1 MTSSVSTDTAGPP
14 NRKRSEPAPK
24 SVSSPDPFY
33 CMNRALEQ
41 WDGEGGAPAQDSMH
55 SEYGKRVENDGSWT
69 VYHVFTGGPATIGGD
84 LMQGMN
90 AKNAQDQMTRT
101 NADNTIR
108 RAGRAKILK
117 TGFWAAW
124 RARLTKYF

>member
-1 MTSSVSTDTAGPP
+1 MTKPVSAEGAGSAEG
-14 NRKRSEPAPK
+14 KQSGPAPDSGK
-24 SVSSPDPFY
+24 SPDSFTF
-33 CMNRALEQ
+33 MNRALAN
-41 WDGEGGAPAQDSMH
+41 WDDEGGAPRQDSMQ
-55 SEYGKRVENDGSWT
+55 SEYGKRVEADGSWT
-69 VYHVFTGGPATIGGD
+69 IYHVFTGGLATIDGD

-90 AKNAQDQMTRT
+90 AHDAQEQMTRT
-101 NADNTIR
+101 NADNSLR